1 MRIIIVYNGD
11 MDDSPTTHQARLV
24 VLNDDKKVSIQGAQA
39 PLVAGSGGLIR
50 LSTAWLFQSAKEIEI
65 EHHGYLYR
73 LRQTALGKLI
83 LTK

>member
-1 MRIIIVYNGD
+1 
-11 MDDSPTTHQARLV
+11 MDDSPTTHQAHLL
-24 VLNDDKKVSIQGAQA
+24 VLNGEKKAFLQGAQA
-39 PLVAGSGGLIR
+39 SLVAGSGGLIR

-65 EHHGYLYR
+65 EPHGYLYR

>member
-1 MRIIIVYNGD
+1 MDHSLSTHRASVASLNGE
-11 MDDSPTTHQARLV
+11 
-24 VLNDDKKVSIQGAQA
+24 KKVSIPGSQA
-39 PLVAGSGGLIR
+39 SLVAGAGGLIR

-65 EHHGYLYR
+65 EHRGDLYR

>member
-1 MRIIIVYNGD
+1 
-11 MDDSPTTHQARLV
+11 MDHSIPAPRTSV
-24 VLNDDKKVSIQGAQA
+24 VSRQGEKKVLMPSAHA
-39 PLVAGSGGLIR
+39 SLVAGAGGLIR

-65 EHHGYLYR
+65 EHRGDLYR

>member
-1 MRIIIVYNGD
+1 MDHLPPTHRAHLAPLNGE
-11 MDDSPTTHQARLV
+11 
-24 VLNDDKKVSIQGAQA
+24 KKASTPGAQA
-39 PLVAGSGGLIR
+39 PLVAGPGGLIR

>member
-1 MRIIIVYNGD
+1 
-11 MDDSPTTHQARLV
+11 MDDSPKTHQAHLV
-24 VLNDDKKVSIQGAQA
+24 PSSGEQKAFVLVQGAQA
-39 PLVAGSGGLIR
+39 SLVTGPGGLIR

>member
-1 MRIIIVYNGD
+1 
-11 MDDSPTTHQARLV
+11 MDDSPTTHQAHFLA
-24 VLNDDKKVSIQGAQA
+24 LNGEKKASIQGAQA
-39 PLVAGSGGLIR
+39 SLVTGSGGLIR

>member
-1 MRIIIVYNGD
+1 
-11 MDDSPTTHQARLV
+11 MDDLPTTHQAHLRA
-24 VLNDDKKVSIQGAQA
+24 LNGEKKASIQGAQA
-39 PLVAGSGGLIR
+39 SLVAGSGGLIR

>member
-1 MRIIIVYNGD
+1 MNYS
-11 MDDSPTTHQARLV
+11 SPTHHVQTAQLSDVKFSKQACH
-24 VLNDDKKVSIQGAQA
+24 NSSAKEA
-39 PLVAGSGGLIR
+39 GGLVR

-65 EHHGYLYR
+65 EHRGDVYR

>member
-1 MRIIIVYNGD
+1 
-11 MDDSPTTHQARLV
+11 MDDLPKTHQAHLV
-24 VLNDDKKVSIQGAQA
+24 ASSGEKKALVQGAQA
-39 PLVAGSGGLIR
+39 SLVAGPGGLIR

>member
-1 MRIIIVYNGD
+1 
-11 MDDSPTTHQARLV
+11 MDHLPPTPHAHV
-24 VLNDDKKVSIQGAQA
+24 VSLSGEKKASTQGAHA
-39 PLVAGSGGLIR
+39 SLVAGAGGLIR

-65 EHHGYLYR
+65 EHRGDLYR